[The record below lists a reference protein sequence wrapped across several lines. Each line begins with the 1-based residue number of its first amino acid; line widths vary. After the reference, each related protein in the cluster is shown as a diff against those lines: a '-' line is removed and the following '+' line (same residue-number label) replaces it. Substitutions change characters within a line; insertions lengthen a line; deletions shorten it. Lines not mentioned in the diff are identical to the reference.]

1 MQTNTQNPNQ
11 NQNLEHKSPLYQE
24 LDYIR
29 LFRIFLSRWYWVA
42 GCVIIGLFIAFITLR
57 FTPAQYQSSALLK
70 YDDKKTE
77 ISELIN
83 INSYYDRKDK
93 IQSEIYVIQSRTLL
107 SKAVERLNYPV
118 SFYNIGTVLESETY
132 PNKPCDL
139 ELLTIDSNSIFT
151 YSFIYSHKEKLKF
164 NLAIYSNNALI
175 SETEYYYGQEINV
188 AGNKFRILKS
198 LIPHTENQKFRIVFN
213 HPNNLLGRFMGGL
226 QVREVGKGIN
236 IMSLTF
242 TDRNPV
248 IAADIL
254 NAVIDEYRIFDREQK
269 GLAAAQT
276 IEFVD
281 EQMGKLAEKVKYS
294 EQLLEQ
300 YKVGKSILNI
310 EDNKNI
316 AYQKLRDLE
325 VQKNLINIQSIA
337 IDLLEEQIKSNR
349 ETLTLNFTLDGTE
362 DKLMSELVNQLN
374 SMFNERIK
382 RQSLYADNAAP
393 IQEIDRQ
400 IEEAKKSITLNI
412 KASRDRNN
420 RTIKFIDKQLNTAKD
435 ELKSIPSAERD
446 LINLERDFEINQ
458 KVYSYLQEKRLEASI
473 AKSAIMPSSNVID
486 PAIPNYGK
494 ISPNNNSIYT
504 TAFVISF
511 LIGIGLILM
520 ARLLNQRIFDKETV
534 EMITSV
540 PIIGVIRNFPGTID
554 KNSSQI
560 LSLSNP
566 KSMFSESVR
575 SVRTNLSFVGSDLK
589 SKMIC
594 VTSEVSGEGKSFT
607 VINLASTLSLIN
619 KKVVVIDGDLRKSKL
634 HHTFRLKNDWGL
646 TSYLSN
652 QCDVEKIIHQTH
664 VENLCFIPAGPM
676 PPNPSELLYSER
688 MRQLMSELKDRFD
701 YILVDTAPI
710 GLVSDAIPLVRT
722 SDINIFVLRSGV
734 SSFNAAS
741 IPERVSKEF
750 GLNNS
755 VIVLNGFSND
765 PLHTRIYSNHKKGSY
780 GSGQYY
786 YTDYSTYGNKSYGY
800 YTEGVDKNWI
810 NKSLVKVRKLFRRN

>member
-1 MQTNTQNPNQ
+1 M
-11 NQNLEHKSPLYQE
+11 
-24 LDYIR
+24 D
-29 LFRIFLSRWYWVA
+29 
-42 GCVIIGLFIAFITLR
+42 
-57 FTPAQYQSSALLK
+57 
-70 YDDKKTE
+70 
-77 ISELIN
+77 
-83 INSYYDRKDK
+83 
-93 IQSEIYVIQSRTLL
+93 
-107 SKAVERLNYPV
+107 
-118 SFYNIGTVLESETY
+118 
-132 PNKPCDL
+132 
-139 ELLTIDSNSIFT
+139 
-151 YSFIYSHKEKLKF
+151 
-164 NLAIYSNNALI
+164 
-175 SETEYYYGQEINV
+175 
-188 AGNKFRILKS
+188 
-198 LIPHTENQKFRIVFN
+198 
-213 HPNNLLGRFMGGL
+213 GL
-226 QVREVGKGIN
+226 QVREVGKGVN
-236 IMSLTF
+236 IMALTF
-242 TDRNPV
+242 TDKNPA

-254 NAVIDEYRIFDREQK
+254 NAIIAEYRIFDKDQK

-281 EQMGKLAEKVKYS
+281 EQMEKLSEKVKYS

-300 YKVGKSILNI
+300 YKVGNNILNI

-337 IDLLEEQIKSNR
+337 IDLLEEQIKNNK

-362 DKLMSELVNQLN
+362 DKLMTELVNQMN
-374 SMFNERIK
+374 TMFNERIK
-382 RQSLYADNAAP
+382 KQSLYADNAAP

-400 IEEAKKSITLNI
+400 IEEAKKAITLNI

-420 RTIKFIDKQLNTAKD
+420 RTIKFIEKQLAIAKD
-435 ELKSIPSAERD
+435 ELKLIPSAERD

-486 PAIPNYGK
+486 PAIPNYGA
-494 ISPNNNSIYT
+494 ISPNKNSVYT
-504 TAFVISF
+504 TSFIISL
-511 LIGIGLILM
+511 LIGVGLILL
-520 ARLLNQRIFDKETV
+520 ARVVNQRIFDKETV
-534 EMITSV
+534 ETITHV

-575 SVRTNLSFVGSDLK
+575 SVRTNLSFIASDIA
-589 SKMIC
+589 SKIIC

-634 HHTFRLKNDWGL
+634 HHTFKLKNDWGL

-652 QCDVEKIIHQTH
+652 QCDVKKIIHQTH
-664 VENLCFIPAGPM
+664 VENLSFIPAGPM

-688 MRQLMSELKDRFD
+688 MRQLMKELKERFD
-701 YILVDTAPI
+701 YVLVDTAPI

-734 SSFNAAS
+734 STYNAAS
-741 IPERVSKEF
+741 IPERVSIEF

-765 PLHTRIYSNHKKGSY
+765 PLHSRIYSNNKKGSY

-786 YTDYSTYGNKSYGY
+786 YTDYSAYGNKSYGY
-800 YTEGVDKNWI
+800 YTDGSEDSFI
-810 NKSLVKVRKLFRRN
+810 NKTYNKIRNLFSK

>member
-1 MQTNTQNPNQ
+1 MAQQQP
-11 NQNLEHKSPLYQE
+11 ESFKSHQAQE
-24 LDYIR
+24 IDYNRI
-29 LFRIFLSRWYWVA
+29 FRIVLSRWYWIV
-42 GCVIIGLFIAFITLR
+42 GCIVVGIIWAFAYLR
-57 FTPAQYQSSALLK
+57 FTPSVYETSALLK

-93 IQSEIYVIQSRTLL
+93 IQSETYVIQSRTLL
-107 SKAVERLNYPV
+107 SRAASRLNYMY
-118 SFYNIGTVLESETY
+118 SFFRKGRILETECYPDYPFQLEAYNL
-132 PNKPCDL
+132 
-139 ELLTIDSNSIFT
+139 DSNSIFG
-151 YSFIYSHKEKLKF
+151 YSFTITQINKLKF
-164 NLAIYSNNALI
+164 RLITSNGGALI
-175 SETEYYYGQEINV
+175 SNAEYYYGQDLKFGKNT
-188 AGNKFRILKS
+188 FRILRP
-198 LIPHTENQKFRIVFN
+198 LIPANDLDEFNFRFN
-213 HPNNLLGRFMGGL
+213 HPTNVMYRLMGGL
-226 QVREVGKGIN
+226 NVREVGKGIN

-242 TDRNPV
+242 KDTNP
-248 IAADIL
+248 IFAADAL
-254 NAVIDEYRIFDREQK
+254 NAVIAEYRIFDRDQK
-269 GLAAAQT
+269 GIAAAQT
-276 IEFVD
+276 IEFID
-281 EQMGKLAEKVKYS
+281 AQLEKLSTRVKDA

-316 AYQKLRDLE
+316 AYQKLRDLD
-325 VQKNLINIQSIA
+325 VQKNIINIQSIA
-337 IDLLEEQIKSNR
+337 IDLLEEQVKANK
-349 ETLTLNFTLDGTE
+349 ETITLNFTTEGSE
-362 DKLMSELVNQLN
+362 DKLMTELVNQMNTLL
-374 SMFNERIK
+374 NERIK
-382 RQSLYADNAAP
+382 KQSLYSDNSAP

-400 IEEAKKSITLNI
+400 IEEAKRAITLNI
-412 KASRDRNN
+412 RAARDRNN
-420 RTIKFIDKQLNTAKD
+420 RTVRFLDKQLAVAKE

-446 LINLERDFEINQ
+446 LINLNRDFEINQ
-458 KVYSYLQEKRLEASI
+458 KVYSFLQEKRLEASI

-486 PAIPNYGK
+486 EAIPSYG
-494 ISPNNNSIYT
+494 IVAPNSKSVYT
-504 TAFVISF
+504 TAITIS
-511 LIGIGLILM
+511 LIIGIALILL

-540 PIIGVIRNFPGTID
+540 PILGVIRTFPGTID

-575 SVRTNLSFVGSDLK
+575 SVRTNLSFIASDIK

-594 VTSEVSGEGKSFT
+594 VTSEVSGEGKSFM

-646 TSYLSN
+646 TSYLTN
-652 QCDVEKIIHQTH
+652 QCDVEKIIHATH
-664 VENLCFIPAGPM
+664 VENLFFIPAGPM

-688 MRQLMSELKDRFD
+688 MRQLMGELKERFD
-701 YILVDTAPI
+701 YVLVDTAPI

-722 SDINIFVLRSGV
+722 SDVNIFVLRSGV

-755 VIVLNGFSND
+755 VIVLNGFTND
-765 PLHTRIYSNHKKGSY
+765 ALHSRIYSNHKKGTY

-786 YTDYSTYGNKSYGY
+786 YTDYSSYGNKSYGY
-800 YTEGVDKNWI
+800 YTESVNKNLFT
-810 NKSLVKVRKLFRRN
+810 KSLIMLRNLFKR

>member
-1 MQTNTQNPNQ
+1 MTKDNQ
-11 NQNLEHKSPLYQE
+11 PVAQIQKDLGQDI
-24 LDYIR
+24 DYVK
-29 LFRIFLSRWYWVA
+29 LLKIFLSRWYWVA
-42 GCVIIGLFIAFITLR
+42 ACVTVGIVWSYLYMR
-57 FTPAQYQSSALLK
+57 FTPAVYESSALLK
-70 YDDKKTE
+70 FDDKKTE

-107 SKAVERLNYPV
+107 ARAAERLNYKY
-118 SFYNIGTVLESETY
+118 SFYRIGTVLETETY
-132 PNKPCDL
+132 PNLPFEIEPL
-139 ELLTIDSNSIFT
+139 VIDSNTVFSYYFVL
-151 YSFIYSHKEKLKF
+151 KQKDKLKF
-164 NLAIYSNNALI
+164 TLTQFLNNALI
-175 SETEYYYGQEINV
+175 SSTDYFYGQEV
-188 AGNKFRILKS
+188 VFGSNKMRIIKS
-198 LIPHTENQKFRIVFN
+198 LIPETDKGEFKLAFN
-213 HPNNLLGRFMGGL
+213 HPGAVLGRLMGGL
-226 QVREVGKGIN
+226 SVREVGKGVN
-236 IMSLTF
+236 IMSLNF
-242 TDRNPV
+242 KDRNPV
-248 IAADIL
+248 LAADIL
-254 NAVIDEYRIFDREQK
+254 NAIITEYRLFDRDQK

-281 EQMGKLAEKVKYS
+281 DQMESLAEKVKYS

-337 IDLLEEQIKSNR
+337 IDLLEEQIKSNK
-349 ETLTLNFTLDGTE
+349 ETLTLNFTLEGTE
-362 DKLMSELVNQLN
+362 DRLMSELVNQLN
-374 SMFNERIK
+374 NLFNERIK
-382 RQSLYADNAAP
+382 KQSLYADNAAP

-400 IEEAKKSITLNI
+400 IEEAKKAIGLNI
-412 KASRDRNN
+412 RASRDRNN
-420 RTIKFIDKQLNTAKD
+420 RTIKFIDKQLDVAKS
-435 ELKSIPSAERD
+435 ELKSIPTAERD

-473 AKSAIMPSSNVID
+473 AKSAIMPSANVID
-486 PAIPNYGK
+486 PALPKYSK
-494 ISPNNNSIYT
+494 ISPNSRSIYSSSII
-504 TAFVISF
+504 ISF
-511 LIGIGLILM
+511 LIGVGLILL
-520 ARLLNQRIFDKETV
+520 ARFLNQRIYDKETV

-540 PIIGVIRNFPGTID
+540 PIIGVIRTFPGTID

-575 SVRTNLSFVGSDLK
+575 SVRTNLSFIASDLN

-594 VTSEVSGEGKSFT
+594 VTSEVSGEGKSFV
-607 VINLASTLSLIN
+607 VINLASTLALIN
-619 KKVVVIDGDLRKSKL
+619 KRVVVIDGDLRKSKL

-652 QCDVEKIIHQTH
+652 QCDVDKIIHKTH
-664 VENLCFIPAGPM
+664 VENLSFIPAGPM

-688 MRQLMSELKDRFD
+688 MRQLMGELKDRFD
-701 YILVDTAPI
+701 YVLVDTAPI
-710 GLVSDAIPLVRT
+710 GLVSDAIPLVRS

-734 SSFNAAS
+734 SSLNAAS

-750 GLNNS
+750 GLHNS
-755 VIVLNGFSND
+755 VIVLNGFTND
-765 PLHTRIYSNHKKGSY
+765 PLHSRIYSNHRKGSY

-800 YTEGVDKNWI
+800 YTDSSERNWI
-810 NKSLVKVRKLFRRN
+810 KKTIVRARNIFRRR

>member
-1 MQTNTQNPNQ
+1 MQSTSNSEN
-11 NQNLEHKSPLYQE
+11 HKPLQHTFQE
-24 LDYIR
+24 IDYVR
-29 LFRIFLSRWYWVA
+29 LFRIFLSRWYWIA
-42 GCVIIGLFIAFITLR
+42 GSVIIGVLIAYINLR
-57 FTPAQYQSSALLK
+57 FTPSTYQSTALLK
-70 YDDKKTE
+70 FDDKKTE

-107 SKAVERLNYPV
+107 TQAVDRLNYPY
-118 SFYNIGTVLESETY
+118 SFFRIGTVLESETY
-132 PNKPCDL
+132 PNKPCEVEIIKL
-139 ELLTIDSNSIFT
+139 DSNSIFNYNFVYQQT
-151 YSFIYSHKEKLKF
+151 DKLKF
-164 NLAIYSNNALI
+164 TLSVYANNAMV
-175 SETEYYYGQEINV
+175 SQAEYYYGQEVNIG
-188 AGNKFRILKS
+188 ANKIRIIKS
-198 LIPHTENQKFRIVFN
+198 LLPEADLASYRLVFN
-213 HPNNLLGRFMGGL
+213 HPGNLLGRFMGGL
-226 QVREVGKGIN
+226 QVREVGKGVN

-242 TDRNPV
+242 TDKNPV
-248 IAADIL
+248 LAADIL
-254 NAVIDEYRIFDREQK
+254 NAIIAEYRIFDKDQK

-281 EQMGKLAEKVKYS
+281 EQMAKLSEKVKYS

-300 YKVGKSILNI
+300 YKVGNNILNI

-337 IDLLEEQIKSNR
+337 IDLLEEQIKNNK

-362 DKLMSELVNQLN
+362 DKLMTELVNQMN
-374 SMFNERIK
+374 TMFNERIK
-382 RQSLYADNAAP
+382 KQSLYADNAAP

-400 IEEAKKSITLNI
+400 IEEAKKAITLNI

-420 RTIKFIDKQLNTAKD
+420 RTIKFIEKQLATAKE
-435 ELKSIPSAERD
+435 ELKLIPSAERD

-486 PAIPNYGK
+486 PAIPNYGA
-494 ISPNNNSIYT
+494 ISPNKNSVYL
-504 TAFVISF
+504 TAFIIS
-511 LIGIGLILM
+511 LLVGVGLILL
-520 ARLLNQRIFDKETV
+520 ARILNQRIFDKETV
-534 EMITSV
+534 ETITNV

-575 SVRTNLSFVGSDLK
+575 SVRTNLSFIASDIA

-634 HHTFRLKNDWGL
+634 HHTFKLKNDWGL

-652 QCDVEKIIHQTH
+652 QCEVDKIIHQTH
-664 VENLCFIPAGPM
+664 VENLSFIPAGPM

-688 MRQLMSELKDRFD
+688 MRQLMKELKERFD
-701 YILVDTAPI
+701 YVLVDTAPI

-734 SSFNAAS
+734 SSYNAAS

-765 PLHTRIYSNHKKGSY
+765 PLHSRIYSNNKKGSY

-800 YTEGVDKNWI
+800 YTDGSEDSFI
-810 NKSLVKVRKLFRRN
+810 NKIYNKFRNLFNK